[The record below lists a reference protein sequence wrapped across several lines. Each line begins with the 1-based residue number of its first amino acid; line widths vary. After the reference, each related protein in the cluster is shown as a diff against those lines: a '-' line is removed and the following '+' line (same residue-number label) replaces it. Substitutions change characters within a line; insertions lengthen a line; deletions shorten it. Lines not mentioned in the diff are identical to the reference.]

1 VLNGGGVLLNNSESP
16 KFSVAAVAKHD
27 LKPGDTIK
35 KAIGSFDVRGIAVEI
50 ADNLSHVPIGLLSNA
65 TLKKEIKEG
74 EKIHF
79 EDVELPESL
88 ALDIWQKIIAKK

>member
-1 VLNGGGVLLNNSESP
+1 
-16 KFSVAAVAKHD
+16 VAKHD

-65 TLKKEIKEG
+65 RLNNAVKEG

-79 EDVELPESL
+79 DDVELPESL
-88 ALDIWQKIIAKK
+88 ALDVWKEIVSNR